1 MKVYINRILNLKK
14 IKALGFDV
22 DYTLVRYN
30 TKVFEEFTYHAV
42 KEKLVTVK
50 KYPEK
55 VLNLP
60 FEYARAIQG
69 LVIDKKHGNVL
80 KLSRFGKVKQAYH
93 GTHHME
99 FGEMQRIYQQQV
111 IDLGSD
117 DIQSLD
123 TNFSIANGVL
133 YAELVAL
140 KDLGA
145 AIPSYET
152 VAHDVKEMIDVIHR
166 DGTLKTEVKNHLEK
180 YIIVDPN
187 LALLLERYKAYD
199 KKLIIITNSDFSYC
213 KTLLDYS
220 ITPYLK
226 EYKDWQELFDVVV
239 TFSMKPRFFIERNHF
254 LKVDPETSLM
264 SNYDGKVDTGIL
276 QGGNSYRLQKDLG
289 LDGEEILYLGDHI
302 YGDVVSIK
310 KTCNWRTALVME
322 PLSEELESLKKANP
336 IGQELSRLMVEK
348 EKIEIEI
355 ISFYTK
361 EHEQGRKL
369 KREALNG
376 LYQKVEE
383 INHLMSE
390 KVVQYQTHFNSY
402 WGELM
407 RAGLEESRFAGQL
420 EKYACIYMEKITD
433 LLQCSPR
440 TYFRPSR
447 RILPHE
453 REFLS

>member
-50 KYPEK
+50 KYPDV
-55 VLNLP
+55 VLNSP
-60 FEYARAIQG
+60 FNYARAIQG

-99 FGEMQRIYQQQV
+99 FGEMQRIYQSQV
-111 IDLGSD
+111 IDLGSA

-133 YAELVAL
+133 YAELVAQ
-140 KDLGA
+140 KDAGA
-145 AIPSYET
+145 VMPPYE
-152 VAHDVKEMIDVIHR
+152 VIAHDVKEMIDLIHR
-166 DGTLKTEVKNHLEK
+166 DGTLKNEVKNNLQK
-180 YIIVDPN
+180 YILVDPT
-187 LALLLERYKAYD
+187 LPLLLERYKSYD
-199 KKLIIITNSDFSYC
+199 KKLIIITNSDFNYC
-213 KTLLDYS
+213 QTLLDYT

-226 EYKDWQELFDVVV
+226 EHKNWQELFDVVV

-254 LKVDPETSLM
+254 LKIDPATGLM
-264 SNYDGKVDTGIL
+264 SNYDGKVDKGFY

-289 LDGEEILYLGDHI
+289 LEGEEILYLGDHI

-322 PLSEELESLKKANP
+322 PLTEEMESLKKAHP
-336 IGQELSRLMVEK
+336 ISLELSRLMNEK

-355 ISFYTK
+355 IAHYTR
-361 EHEQGRKL
+361 EHEHGK
-369 KREALNG
+369 KINREELNA

-407 RAGLEESRFAGQL
+407 RAGLEESRFAGQM

-433 LLQCSPR
+433 LLHCSPR